1 MKKKIEQL
9 LSGNF
14 EYEQPPLLFSKE
26 KITMTMKAGETKRG
40 EVYVGTEDNRRIR
53 GFVTSSS
60 RRVVRGWIIF
70 PGQRYGF
77 LLAWIR

>member
-1 MKKKIEQL
+1 MILKKKIEQL

-40 EVYVGTEDNRRIR
+40 EVYVGTEDNLSLIH
-53 GFVTSSS
+53 
-60 RRVVRGWIIF
+60 I
-70 PGQRYGF
+70 
-77 LLAWIR
+77 